1 MVVPRS
7 LGLDVGDKTIGVAVS
22 DGLGLTAQGVEVIA
36 RKNIKLDLQRLKEL
50 IDTLS
55 VQQVIVGL
63 PRSLNNTLGPQAEKV
78 ESFVAQFKKKI
89 DIPVIMIDERF
100 STSIAERS
108 LLEGDVSRRKR
119 KQIVDRLAA
128 QVILQGYL
136 DRMQRLRNG

>member
-22 DGLGLTAQGVEVIA
+22 DRLGLTAQGVEVIA

-50 IDTLS
+50 IDGLS

-78 ESFVAQFKKKI
+78 ENFVAQFKKKI
-89 DIPVIMIDERF
+89 DIPVIMVDERF

-119 KQIVDRLAA
+119 KQVVDRIAA

-136 DRMQRLRNG
+136 DRMQRHQDS